1 MKNPHIVFTKPN
13 TAELLDTPVS
23 ELSPNSVKVK
33 TAVSTISAGTERANI
48 TGNTNV
54 SPDTR
59 EQAVTHFPR
68 WSGYSSAGTV
78 VEVGSNVKSVKVGD
92 RVAMF
97 WSSHMLYNVIG
108 ESNVVKIEDDAVS
121 FEDAALCHIG
131 NFPLAAIRKTRL
143 EIGESMLIMWLGTLG
158 LLGVIYARAA
168 GAVPVIAADPIAE
181 RREKA
186 LALGADY
193 ALDPTEEG
201 FAEKVKELTSGGART
216 AIEVTGIGAGLNE
229 CLDCMARFGRVALLG
244 CTRDKNFTV
253 DYYRK
258 VHGPGIT
265 LIGAHTNARPDRDS
279 YPGFFTNRDDIK
291 TQLLLLSNGHIN
303 FKGIVD
309 ETHSPAECAE
319 VYDRLVSDKK
329 FPPFVQFDWRR
340 IGE

>member
-13 TAELLDTPVS
+13 TAELLDTPIS

-54 SPDTR
+54 SPGVC
-59 EQAVTHFPR
+59 EQAVAHFPR

-78 VEVGSNVKSVKVGD
+78 VEVGSDVKSVKVGD

-97 WSSHMLYNVIG
+97 WSSHMLYNVLS
-108 ESNVVKIEDDAVS
+108 ETNVVKIEDSVS

-131 NFPLAAIRKTRL
+131 CFPLAAIRKTRL
-143 EIGESMLIMWLGTLG
+143 EIGESMLIMGLGTLG

-168 GAVPVIAADPIAE
+168 GAVPIIAADPVTE

-186 LALGADY
+186 LSLGADY
-193 ALDPTEEG
+193 ALDPTEDG
-201 FAEKVKELTSGGART
+201 FAEKVKELTSGGVNT

-229 CLDCMARFGRVALLG
+229 TLDCMARFGRVALLG
-244 CTRDKNFTV
+244 CTRDNNFTV

-265 LIGAHTNARPDRDS
+265 LIGAHTHARPEHES
-279 YPGFFTNRDDIK
+279 YPGFFTTQDDIK
-291 TQLLLLSNGHIN
+291 TQLRLLSHGHTD
-303 FKGIVD
+303 FKNLTD
-309 ETHSPAECAE
+309 ETHSPVECSE
-319 VYDRLVSDKK
+319 VYDRLIHGKK

-340 IGE
+340 ID

>member
-1 MKNPHIVFTKPN
+1 MKNPHIVFTKQN

-54 SPDTR
+54 SVDTH
-59 EQAVTHFPR
+59 EQAVAHFPR

-108 ESNVVKIEDDAVS
+108 ESNIVKIVDDTVS

-143 EIGESMLIMWLGTLG
+143 EIGESMLIMGLGVLG

-181 RREKA
+181 RRKKA

-193 ALDPTEEG
+193 ALDPTEDG

-265 LIGAHTNARPDRDS
+265 LIGAHTNARPEHDS

-291 TQLLLLSNGHIN
+291 TQLLLLSHGHIN
-303 FKGIVD
+303 FKNIVD

-340 IGE
+340 ISE

>member
-13 TAELLDTPVS
+13 TAEILDTPIS

-54 SPDTR
+54 SPGSG
-59 EQAVTHFPR
+59 EQAVAHFPR
-68 WSGYSSAGTV
+68 WSGYSSSGTV

-97 WSSHMLYNVIG
+97 WSSHMLYNVMN
-108 ESNVVKIEDDAVS
+108 ESNVVKIDDDAIS
-121 FEDAALCHIG
+121 FEEAALCHIG

-143 EIGESMLIMWLGTLG
+143 EIGESMLIMGLGTLG

-193 ALDPTEEG
+193 ALDPTEDG

-265 LIGAHTNARPDRDS
+265 LIGAHTNARPEHDS

-291 TQLLLLSNGHIN
+291 TQLLLLSHGHISLKN
-303 FKGIVD
+303 IVD
-309 ETHSPAECAE
+309 ETHSPVECAE
-319 VYDRLVSDKK
+319 VYDRLVHDKN
-329 FPPFVQFDWRR
+329 FPPFVQFDWRK
-340 IGE
+340 IGD